1 MATEIL
7 INDGGAPARILPFVA
22 AEDITAGSALTV
34 DTSGEIQNANAGDS
48 GGQQFAVVGYALTTI
63 TSGNIV
69 SVISGH
75 GVILNV
81 NCINL
86 NAGVALMM
94 GTTDGRLL
102 AASNA
107 TLDPSDCA
115 TTLENNSGAG
125 LTKVITH

>member
-22 AEDITAGSALTV
+22 AEDITAGYALAV
-34 DTSGEIQNANAGDS
+34 NSDGNVKLASSSDS
-48 GGQQFAVVGYALTTI
+48 ELAAIGYGLTTI

-81 NCINL
+81 YCAAIT
-86 NAGVALMM
+86 AGKGLML
-94 GTTDGRLL
+94 GTTDGQMVE
-102 AASNA
+102 ASNA
-107 TLDPSDCA
+107 TLLPNCQA
-115 TTLENNSGAG
+115 TALETGTGG

>member
-22 AEDITAGSALTV
+22 SEDLTAGYAIAINS
-34 DTSGEIQNANAGDS
+34 SGEAKLSDRDDS
-48 GGQQFAVVGYALTTI
+48 ELAAIGYALTTI

-81 NCINL
+81 YCAAIT
-86 NAGVALMM
+86 AGKGLML
-94 GTTDGRLL
+94 GTTDGQLVESTNVTLL
-102 AASNA
+102 PNNQA
-107 TLDPSDCA
+107 TA
-115 TTLENNSGAG
+115 LETGTGG

>member
-22 AEDITAGSALTV
+22 AEDITAGNALTV
-34 DTSGEIQNANAGDS
+34 DTSGEVVNANTGDAANK
-48 GGQQFAVVGYALTTI
+48 FAAVGYALTTI

-69 SVISGH
+69 SVITGH
-75 GVILNV
+75 GVVLNV
-81 NCINL
+81 NCADVA
-86 NAGVALMM
+86 AGIAMMM

-102 AASNA
+102 TATAAASGP
-107 TLDPSDCA
+107 LSQA
-115 TTLENNSGAG
+115 TTLENNSAAG

>member
-22 AEDITAGSALTV
+22 TEDLTAGYAIAINS
-34 DTSGEIQNANAGDS
+34 SGEAKLADRDDGELAAI
-48 GGQQFAVVGYALTTI
+48 GYALTTI

-81 NCINL
+81 YCAAIT
-86 NAGVALMM
+86 AGKGLML
-94 GTTDGRLL
+94 GTTDGQLVEATNVTLL
-102 AASNA
+102 PNNQA
-107 TLDPSDCA
+107 TA
-115 TTLENNSGAG
+115 LETGTGG

>member
-22 AEDITAGSALTV
+22 AEDITAGNALTF
-34 DTSGEIQNANAGDS
+34 DTSGEVKNANSGDS
-48 GGQQFAVVGYALTTI
+48 SNKFAAVGYALTTI

-81 NCINL
+81 YCADVA
-86 NAGVALMM
+86 AGVGMM
-94 GTTDGRLL
+94 LGTTDGQLITATN
-102 AASNA
+102 AAAKPN
-107 TLDPSDCA
+107 CQA
-115 TTLENNSGAG
+115 TTLENNSAAG

>member
-7 INDGGAPARILPFVA
+7 LNDGGAPARILPFVA
-22 AEDITAGSALTV
+22 AEDVTAGYAIAINS
-34 DTSGEIQNANAGDS
+34 SGEAKLADADDS
-48 GGQQFAVVGYALTTI
+48 EFAVIGYALTTI

-81 NCINL
+81 YCADVA
-86 NAGVALMM
+86 AGVGMM
-94 GTTDGRLL
+94 LGTTDGQLITATN
-102 AASNA
+102 AAAKPN
-107 TLDPSDCA
+107 CQA
-115 TTLENNSGAG
+115 TTLENNSAAG

>member
-22 AEDITAGSALTV
+22 AEDITAGYAIAINSDGKAKLS
-34 DTSGEIQNANAGDS
+34 DRDDS
-48 GGQQFAVVGYALTTI
+48 ELAAIGYALTTI

-81 NCINL
+81 YCAAIT
-86 NAGVALMM
+86 AGKGLML
-94 GTTDGRLL
+94 GTTDGQLVESTNVTL
-102 AASNA
+102 MPNNQA
-107 TLDPSDCA
+107 TA
-115 TTLENNSGAG
+115 LETGTGG

>member
-22 AEDITAGSALTV
+22 AEDITAGYALAV
-34 DTSGEIQNANAGDS
+34 NSSGEVKLANSGDS
-48 GGQQFAVVGYALTTI
+48 EFAVVGYGLTTI

-69 SVISGH
+69 SVITGH
-75 GVILNV
+75 GVVLNV
-81 NCINL
+81 YCANV
-86 NAGVALMM
+86 NAGVGMM
-94 GTTDGRLL
+94 LGTTDGQLIT
-102 AASNA
+102 ATNA
-107 TLDPSDCA
+107 TTKPGCQA

>member
-22 AEDITAGSALTV
+22 AETITAGNALTV
-34 DTSGEIQNANAGDS
+34 NTSGQIQNANAGDS

-63 TSGNIV
+63 TSGNVV

-81 NCINL
+81 NCVDL

-94 GTTDGRLL
+94 GTTDGQLL

>member
-22 AEDITAGSALTV
+22 AEDVTAGNALTFN
-34 DTSGEIQNANAGDS
+34 TSGEVKNANAGDS

-63 TSGNIV
+63 TSGNVV

-81 NCINL
+81 NCADL
-86 NAGVALMM
+86 NAGVGLMM

-102 AASNA
+102 AATNA
-107 TLDPSDCA
+107 AAAPSCQA
-115 TTLENNSGAG
+115 TTLENNSAAG

>member
-7 INDGGAPARILPFVA
+7 INDGGAPARILPFLA
-22 AEDITAGSALTV
+22 SEDLTAGYAIAINS
-34 DTSGEIQNANAGDS
+34 SGEAKLADRDDGEL
-48 GGQQFAVVGYALTTI
+48 AVIGYALTTI

-81 NCINL
+81 YCAAIT
-86 NAGVALMM
+86 AGKGLML
-94 GTTDGRLL
+94 GTTDGQMVEATNVTLL
-102 AASNA
+102 PNNQA
-107 TLDPSDCA
+107 TA
-115 TTLENNSGAG
+115 LETGTGG

>member
-1 MATEIL
+1 MTTEIL
-7 INDGGAPARILPFVA
+7 INDGGAPARILPLVA
-22 AEDITAGSALTV
+22 AEDITAGNALTV

-63 TSGNIV
+63 TSGNVV

-75 GVILNV
+75 GIILNV
-81 NCINL
+81 NCADL
-86 NAGVALMM
+86 NAGVGLMM

-102 AASNA
+102 AATNA
-107 TLDPSDCA
+107 TTKPSCQA
-115 TTLENNSGAG
+115 TTLENNSAAG

>member
-7 INDGGAPARILPFVA
+7 LNDGGAPARILPFVA
-22 AEDITAGSALTV
+22 TEDVTAGYAIAINS
-34 DTSGEIQNANAGDS
+34 SGEAKLADADDS
-48 GGQQFAVVGYALTTI
+48 EFAVIGYALTTI

-81 NCINL
+81 YCADVA
-86 NAGVALMM
+86 AGVGMM
-94 GTTDGRLL
+94 LGTTDGQLITATN
-102 AASNA
+102 AAAKPN
-107 TLDPSDCA
+107 CQA
-115 TTLENNSGAG
+115 TTLENNSAAG

>member
-22 AEDITAGSALTV
+22 TETCTAGYAVAINS
-34 DTSGEIQNANAGDS
+34 SGEAKMANSGDS
-48 GGQQFAVVGYALTTI
+48 EFAAIGYALTTI

-75 GVILNV
+75 GVVLNV
-81 NCINL
+81 YCADVA
-86 NAGVALMM
+86 AGVGMM
-94 GTTDGRLL
+94 LGTTDGQLIT
-102 AASNA
+102 ATNGDGDAS
-107 TLDPSDCA
+107 CQA
-115 TTLENNSGAG
+115 TTLENNSAAG

>member
-7 INDGGAPARILPFVA
+7 LNDGGAPARILPFVA
-22 AEDITAGSALTV
+22 AEAITAGNALTV
-34 DTSGEIQNANAGDS
+34 DTSGEVVNANTGDAANK
-48 GGQQFAVVGYALTTI
+48 FAVIGYALTTI

-75 GVILNV
+75 GVVLNV
-81 NCINL
+81 NCADVA
-86 NAGVALMM
+86 AGIVMMM

-102 AASNA
+102 TATNAAA
-107 TLDPSDCA
+107 AADCQA
-115 TTLENNSGAG
+115 TTLENNSAAG

>member
-22 AEDITAGSALTV
+22 AEDVTAGYALAV
-34 DTSGEIQNANAGDS
+34 NSSGEVKLADS
-48 GGQQFAVVGYALTTI
+48 DDSEFAAIGYALTTI

-81 NCINL
+81 YCDDQA
-86 NAGVALMM
+86 AGVGMM
-94 GTTDGRLL
+94 LGTTDGQLTIATN
-102 AASNA
+102 AAAA
-107 TLDPSDCA
+107 TNCQA
-115 TTLENNSGAG
+115 TTLENNDGAG

>member
-7 INDGGAPARILPFVA
+7 LNDGGAPARILPFVA
-22 AEDITAGSALTV
+22 TEDLTAGYAIAINS
-34 DTSGEIQNANAGDS
+34 SGEAKLADRDDGELAAI
-48 GGQQFAVVGYALTTI
+48 GYALTTI

-81 NCINL
+81 YCAAIT
-86 NAGVALMM
+86 AGKGLML
-94 GTTDGRLL
+94 GTTDGQLVEATNVTLL
-102 AASNA
+102 PNNQA
-107 TLDPSDCA
+107 TA
-115 TTLENNSGAG
+115 LETGTGG